1 MATGCAGVA
10 GGAAA
15 AAAGFS
21 LGYDEGSVFGERA
34 VGSWKYMAVSVTDL
48 VYHADNKALLFDIV
62 GGDSLI
68 ILEDFT

>member
-1 MATGCAGVA
+1 M
-10 GGAAA
+10 
-15 AAAGFS
+15 
-21 LGYDEGSVFGERA
+21 GYDEGSVFGERA